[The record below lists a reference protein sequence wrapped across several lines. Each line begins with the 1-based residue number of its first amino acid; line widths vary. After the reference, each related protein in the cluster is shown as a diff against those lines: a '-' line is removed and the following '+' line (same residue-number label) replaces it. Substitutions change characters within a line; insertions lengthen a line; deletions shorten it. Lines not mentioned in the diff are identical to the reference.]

1 MNLSRKRPEPSER
14 RCPCRG
20 RLIVKPDAAWHKHF
34 LTAGRLDKA
43 GAGRSNHKPCPS
55 TPGIAKTGN
64 MDHKPSLDRID
75 LKILEVL
82 QRDGRLPFQRLSE
95 QVNLTPR
102 PCLER
107 VRRLEKAG
115 IIKGYSAIVELP
127 RSTPPLVILAQVTLA
142 DHLVSQQA
150 FIAEIQRTP
159 QVQDGWMVSGT
170 VDFLLRIGCQHIDE
184 YRQLADAWLA
194 STAFRIEKILTTTE
208 LQQIKRD
215 GMAQP

>member
-1 MNLSRKRPEPSER
+1 MILVCIAAPHKVFLPAAFSLTSPLPGAAI
-14 RCPCRG
+14 CAV
-20 RLIVKPDAAWHKHF
+20 RLLPITRQTLMTDS
-34 LTAGRLDKA
+34 KA
-43 GAGRSNHKPCPS
+43 R
-55 TPGIAKTGN
+55 
-64 MDHKPSLDRID
+64 LDRID
-75 LKILEVL
+75 LQILDIL

-107 VRRLEKAG
+107 VRRLEKTG
-115 IIKGYSAIVELP
+115 VIKGYSAIVDLP
-127 RSTPPLVILAQVTLA
+127 RTSPPLVILAQITLA

-170 VDFLLRIGCQHIDE
+170 VDFLLRIACQHIDE

-194 STAFRIEKILTTTE
+194 STAFRIEKILTATE
-208 LQQIKRD
+208 LQAIKRD
-215 GMAQP
+215 GRSPD

>member
-1 MNLSRKRPEPSER
+1 M
-14 RCPCRG
+14 RG
-20 RLIVKPDAAWHKHF
+20 RDDPIPACCDAQGIFAV
-34 LTAGRLDKA
+34 GIILDKPTLA
-43 GAGRSNHKPCPS
+43 ALQCALVSPPPEALFPMTDKNG
-55 TPGIAKTGN
+55 
-64 MDHKPSLDRID
+64 LDRID
-75 LKILEVL
+75 LQILDIL

-115 IIKGYSAIVELP
+115 IIKGYSAIVDLP

-170 VDFLLRIGCQHIDE
+170 VDFLLRIACQHIDE

-208 LQQIKRD
+208 LQTIKRD
-215 GMAQP
+215 GRSAD